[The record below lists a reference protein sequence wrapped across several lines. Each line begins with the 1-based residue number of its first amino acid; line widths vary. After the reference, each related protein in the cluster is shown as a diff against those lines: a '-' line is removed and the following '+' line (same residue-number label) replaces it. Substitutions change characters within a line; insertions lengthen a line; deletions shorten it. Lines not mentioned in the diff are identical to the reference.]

1 MQTTQNK
8 TAELFSLAIAS
19 VGFLVLLG
27 WQFDIE
33 FLKRPIPGLVA
44 MNPVTAIGF
53 IISGLA
59 IFFILKSKG
68 NKNLFYWLSIVAAL
82 LTVSIGVLKLS
93 DFIFKTRIGEEEW
106 LFNHKLF
113 NEKSSGF
120 SSSIAPATALNFIV
134 LGLSIIL
141 STSKK
146 ISLKSISNYLSLLSI
161 LVALFSMLGYIY
173 FVPEFFE
180 VLNIHPMAVQ
190 TAVCFLIAALVI
202 LFNNR
207 NISFMKD
214 FTHSDDSWFV
224 TRFFMS
230 VTFSIGIILGFILL
244 FLHYRFSVSSEFIIA
259 LGVLSII
266 VSSFFITWNISIK
279 LNKINKLREGVEIE
293 LLKVNREL
301 QSSHNRF
308 FKFFK
313 SSPVPT
319 NIIRI
324 RDGRY
329 IHVNHAFLKLFSL
342 TREQV
347 IGKTS
352 AEFNIVDTK
361 KREDLLEHVKQKNYN
376 MQDVEISLRSANG
389 KRIDIL
395 TSTQTIEIDGE
406 PHMLNTLVDITERK
420 AIEEELYQSKKN
432 LNDAQKLSKT
442 GSWEFNLKTGELF
455 WSDELYNIFE
465 IQQTSPEK
473 LFNIC
478 REKIHPDD
486 ISNLDN
492 AIKLA
497 NDAGIAAVYEHRII
511 LKDGSIKHLLGL
523 GEIIKNEEGEPL
535 WIKGTTQDITER
547 KEFEISLE
555 KTRNSLSIAQE
566 IAKLGSWDWDI
577 NTGKEFWSDEQYRI
591 FGYNPGEVEASYSL
605 FLNSLHPDDKN
616 NVLMAIELA
625 LKGIYKF
632 ETEYRIITKKGEI
645 KYIEVRAEVEK
656 DENGRPIFMRGI
668 VLDISEKKLNA
679 QKLREYYNLLEI
691 KNKELEQ
698 FAFIASHDLQEPL
711 RTISSFTELLTEEYA
726 AKFDAN
732 ANTYVRFIS
741 QSAIRMRDLITGL
754 LEYSR
759 LGNKIVLEQTDCNE
773 ILKHAKEN
781 LQISIQE
788 SGAIIKAENLP
799 VLKAYPVELELLFQN
814 LIGNGIKFSKKKV
827 APEINIKAI
836 KQDNQWLF
844 SFADKGIGIEERHFE
859 KIFLLFQRLHSRD
872 NYKGSGIGLS
882 HCKKI
887 VELHN
892 GKIWVESKAGEGS
905 VFYFTIPEPV
915 N

>member
-8 TAELFSLAIAS
+8 TAEFFSLAIAS

-68 NKNLFYWLSIVAAL
+68 DKNLFYWLSIVAAL

-93 DFIFKTRIGEEEW
+93 DFIFKTGIGEEEW

-113 NEKSSGF
+113 NEKLSGL

-180 VLNIHPMAVQ
+180 VLNVHPMAVH
-190 TAVCFLIAALVI
+190 TAVCFLISALVI
-202 LFNNR
+202 LFKNR
-207 NISFMKD
+207 NVSFMKD

-244 FLHYRFSVSSEFIIA
+244 FLHYHFSVSTEFIIA

-361 KREDLLEHVKQKNYN
+361 KRKDLLEHVKQKNYN
-376 MQDVEISLRSANG
+376 MEDVEITLRSATG

-406 PHMLNTLVDITERK
+406 PHMLNTLIDITERK
-420 AIEEELYQSKKN
+420 AIEEEIRKSRKS
-432 LNDAQKLSKT
+432 LNDAQKISKT
-442 GSWEFNLKTGELF
+442 GSWEFNLKTSELF
-455 WSDELYNIFE
+455 WSDELYHIFE
-465 IQQTSPEK
+465 VEETPAEK
-473 LFNIC
+473 LFEAC
-478 REKIHPDD
+478 RKKIHPDD
-486 ISNLDN
+486 ISNLDD
-492 AIKLA
+492 AINLA
-497 NDAGIAAVYEHRII
+497 NEAGIAAVYEHRII
-511 LKDGSIKHLLGL
+511 MKDGSIKHLLGL

-535 WIKGTTQDITER
+535 WLRGTTQDITER
-547 KEFEISLE
+547 KMFEE
-555 KTRNSLSIAQE
+555 
-566 IAKLGSWDWDI
+566 
-577 NTGKEFWSDEQYRI
+577 
-591 FGYNPGEVEASYSL
+591 
-605 FLNSLHPDDKN
+605 
-616 NVLMAIELA
+616 
-625 LKGIYKF
+625 
-632 ETEYRIITKKGEI
+632 
-645 KYIEVRAEVEK
+645 
-656 DENGRPIFMRGI
+656 
-668 VLDISEKKLNA
+668 
-679 QKLREYYNLLEI
+679 KLRQNNIQLDQ

-726 AKFDAN
+726 SKFDTN

-741 QSAIRMRDLITGL
+741 QSALRMRDLITGL

-759 LGNKIVLEQTDCNE
+759 LGNKIVLKQTDCNE

-781 LQISIQE
+781 LQISIKE
-788 SGAIIKAENLP
+788 SGAVIKAGNLP
-799 VLKAYPVELELLFQN
+799 VLKAYPIELELLFQN
-814 LIGNGIKFSKKKV
+814 LISNGIKFSKKEV